1 MPDYTKV
8 AVVGLLLRVEELGSE
23 DDGTWVFWVLQ
34 EEGVYIEEFSLWLKW
49 IRFSYSS
56 LPNVS

>member
-23 DDGTWVFWVLQ
+23 DDGTRVFWVLP
-34 EEGVYIEEFSLWLKW
+34 EEGVYIEEFSLD
-49 IRFSYSS
+49 
-56 LPNVS
+56 